1 MRKQNE
7 STRTLYLEFHR
18 ILDNKIRMITKKVVR
33 QCNFFFCK
41 FNKLFKFVFHSKYD
55 KREGKINYRVKKGRK
70 RKEEVKIIER
80 VQNIIMYFLTTHCR
94 YQS

>member
-33 QCNFFFCK
+33 QCNFFFVNLINCLNSFSILNTINAK
-41 FNKLFKFVFHSKYD
+41 VKLITELK
-55 KREGKINYRVKKGRK
+55 
-70 RKEEVKIIER
+70 KEEKER
-80 VQNIIMYFLTTHCR
+80 KKLKL
-94 YQS
+94 